1 MNHKGFKTDLDIH
14 TQLKIFKDSSIIGSN
29 NNSNQ
34 GIWTKA
40 KEAGKDNITIEEI
53 KEEIEEE
60 VTTTGEEAEVN
71 IEINKTRTI
80 LKISNKD
87 QTISNNLVNLIRN
100 PLLKLACLNHLSS
113 NKLIFK
119 LICNSL
125 RLMFQFLTVCKGKTE
140 KISLEITFIK

>member
-87 QTISNNLVNLIRN
+87 QTISNNLV
-100 PLLKLACLNHLSS
+100 
-113 NKLIFK
+113 
-119 LICNSL
+119 
-125 RLMFQFLTVCKGKTE
+125 
-140 KISLEITFIK
+140 